1 MRANYAITLGR
12 ERNCVSGV
20 DSIAECWAGWGCLN
34 SLVVWLMDVRRAAP
48 QLTTSLAS
56 PWPVRVKMV
65 TKQAAV
71 SILMDGAPAPSPARP
86 NSESWTP
93 GRPRGAT
100 LHLSLGDALDQVEN
114 SLDSIRFQCKLAQL
128 PPARSLGWP
137 AGQRSTDGDKWGA
150 MSGGGGNKAGVKL

>member
-56 PWPVRVKMV
+56 PWPVRVKIV

-71 SILMDGAPAPSPARP
+71 SILMDGATAPSPARP
-86 NSESWTP
+86 GLTQRAGHRGGRGGQHCTFPWEMLWTKLRTP
-93 GRPRGAT
+93 ST
-100 LHLSLGDALDQVEN
+100 LFVSSANWHSSLLHAL
-114 SLDSIRFQCKLAQL
+114 
-128 PPARSLGWP
+128 W
-137 AGQRSTDGDKWGA
+137 AGQPGSGA
-150 MSGGGGNKAGVKL
+150 LMETNGER

>member
-56 PWPVRVKMV
+56 PWPVRVKMF

-71 SILMDGAPAPSPARP
+71 SILMDGATAPSPARP

-93 GRPRGAT
+93 GGRGGQHCTFPWEMLWTKLRTPST
-100 LHLSLGDALDQVEN
+100 LLVSSANWHSSPLHAL
-114 SLDSIRFQCKLAQL
+114 
-128 PPARSLGWP
+128 W
-137 AGQRSTDGDKWGA
+137 AGQPGSGA
-150 MSGGGGNKAGVKL
+150 LMETNGER